1 MRLFIVFNRIWK
13 FSFIIY
19 NFFSSSVIY
28 DWFMGFA
35 MGISC
40 FASLLRAVFF
50 RCCCCVF
57 LISNGSWVWVWVC
70 CYSRFIIIY
79 ISFHLHHI
87 LTCCLL
93 RLRSTISIPY
103 VNSSIWL
110 CFLCICYCL
119 HTCIV
124 FVRAFIFRSTDVVHC
139 CCCCHWCWFVI
150 FVFCFCLC
158 RFELNISAAKQFS
171 SISDSCRCGLKN
183 IITPILLDVGNH
195 FWWSIWF
202 VAFQFFSMIWFL
214 IN

>member
-1 MRLFIVFNRIWK
+1 MLRIVVVR
-13 FSFIIY
+13 Y
-19 NFFSSSVIY
+19 FF
-28 DWFMGFA
+28 
-35 MGISC
+35 
-40 FASLLRAVFF
+40 
-50 RCCCCVF
+50 CCCVF

-110 CFLCICYCL
+110 CFLCICYCS

-150 FVFCFCLC
+150 FIFCFCLC

-195 FWWSIWF
+195 YWWSIWF

-214 IN
+214 INKIRSKFCEFFSNHFFWPKRIGFFLNKIFHSCSFFGG